1 MTTSAPVGVERPAPG
16 PSTGGGRGRSG
27 RSALGDPWYTP
38 WLFVLP
44 HLVVFGLFIA
54 VPFFLGIWISLHDS
68 TAVRQGPF
76 VGLRNFER
84 LLDPESI
91 HFGRF
96 WQTVWNTVLFVLLS
110 TPLLVGAGLGLA
122 LALNQKL
129 KGRNIF
135 RAVYIAPWTLS
146 VAVVGLTWWWMFNGN
161 SGVITV
167 ALQDLTGSSPG
178 WLTSNPWAWIS
189 ILVATLWWTIGFNT
203 IILLA
208 GLQAIAPELYE
219 AASIDGA
226 TRWDKF
232 RHITVPQLR
241 AVLLLVIT
249 LQIIASFQ
257 LVGQPQLMTGG
268 GPPPADTTPVLLHI
282 FNTAFAGRRE
292 LSLAAAMALIVAV
305 LMVVV
310 SVINFRL
317 FRTERA

>member
-1 MTTSAPVGVERPAPG
+1 MATATPVRPA
-16 PSTGGGRGRSG
+16 RSVRRPD
-27 RSALGDPWYTP
+27 RSRALGDPWYTP

-44 HLVVFGLFIA
+44 HLVVFLLFIG

-68 TAVRQGPF
+68 TALREGPF
-76 VGLRNFER
+76 VGTRNFER
-84 LLDPESI
+84 LLDPNSI
-91 HFGRF
+91 FFGRF
-96 WQTVWNTVLFVLLS
+96 WQTVWNTVLFVIMS
-110 TPLLVGAGLGLA
+110 TPALVLAGLGLA
-122 LALNQKL
+122 LALNQRL
-129 KGRNIF
+129 KGRNLF
-135 RAVYIAPWTLS
+135 RGIYVAPWTLS

-161 SGVITV
+161 SGVITRL
-167 ALQDLTGSSPG
+167 LQDTTGSSPG

-226 TRWDKF
+226 GRGAKF
-232 RHITVPQLR
+232 RNITLPGLR
-241 AVLLLVIT
+241 PVLLLVIT

-282 FNTAFAGRRE
+282 FNTAFQGRRE
-292 LSLAAAMALIVAV
+292 LSLAAAMALIVA
-305 LMVVV
+305 LIMVVV
-310 SVINFRL
+310 SVINFRF
-317 FRTERA
+317 FRSERA

>member
-1 MTTSAPVGVERPAPG
+1 MTSTAPTG
-16 PSTGGGRGRSG
+16 PSSGPATSGGPDRS
-27 RSALGDPWYTP
+27 RSLGDPWYTP

-44 HLVVFGLFIA
+44 HLVLFTLFIA
-54 VPFFLGIWISLHDS
+54 VPFALGIWISVHDS
-68 TAVRQGPF
+68 TALREGPF
-76 VGLRNFER
+76 VGTRNFER
-84 LLDPESI
+84 LLDPDSI
-91 HFGRF
+91 FFGRF
-96 WQTVWNTVLFVLLS
+96 WQTVWNTVLFVLIS
-110 TPLLVGAGLGLA
+110 TPVLVLTGLALA
-122 LALNQKL
+122 LALNQRL
-129 KGRNIF
+129 AGRNLF
-135 RAVYIAPWTLS
+135 RGIYVAPWTLS

-161 SGVITV
+161 SGVVTRFLQETV
-167 ALQDLTGSSPG
+167 GSSPG
-178 WLTSNPWAWIS
+178 WLTSTPWAWIA

-226 TRWDKF
+226 GRWQKF
-232 RHITVPQLR
+232 RSITVPSLR
-241 AVLLLVIT
+241 PVLLLVVT

-305 LMVVV
+305 IMVAV
-310 SVINFRL
+310 SVINFRV
-317 FRTERA
+317 FRSDRA

>member
-1 MTTSAPVGVERPAPG
+1 MTSIAPTG
-16 PSTGGGRGRSG
+16 PSSGPTSSAGRDRS
-27 RSALGDPWYTP
+27 RSLGDPWYTP

-44 HLVVFGLFIA
+44 HLVLFTLFIA
-54 VPFFLGIWISLHDS
+54 VPFALGIWISVHDS
-68 TAVRQGPF
+68 TALREGPF
-76 VGLRNFER
+76 VGTRNFER
-84 LLDPESI
+84 LLDPDSI
-91 HFGRF
+91 FFGRF
-96 WQTVWNTVLFVLLS
+96 WQTVWNTVLFVLIS
-110 TPLLVGAGLGLA
+110 TPVLVLTGLALA
-122 LALNQKL
+122 LALNQRL
-129 KGRNIF
+129 AGRNLF
-135 RAVYIAPWTLS
+135 RGIYVAPWTLS

-161 SGVITV
+161 SGVVTRFLQETV
-167 ALQDLTGSSPG
+167 GSSPG
-178 WLTSNPWAWIS
+178 WLTSTPWAWIA

-226 TRWDKF
+226 GRWQKF
-232 RHITVPQLR
+232 RSITVPFLR
-241 AVLLLVIT
+241 PVLLLVVT

-305 LMVVV
+305 IMVVV
-310 SVINFRL
+310 SIINFRV
-317 FRTERA
+317 FRSDRA

>member
-1 MTTSAPVGVERPAPG
+1 MTTLTSR
-16 PSTGGGRGRSG
+16 RGRD
-27 RSALGDPWYTP
+27 RSRALGDPWYTP

-44 HLVVFGLFIA
+44 HFVVFAVFIGL
-54 VPFFLGIWISLHDS
+54 PFFLGIWISLHDS
-68 TAVRQGPF
+68 TALRQGPF

-84 LLDPESI
+84 LLDPSSI
-91 HFGRF
+91 FFGRF
-96 WQTVWNTVLFVLLS
+96 WQTVWNTILFVLMS
-110 TPLLVGAGLGLA
+110 VPLLVLAGLGLA
-122 LALNQKL
+122 LALNQRL
-129 KGRNIF
+129 KGRNLF
-135 RAVYIAPWTLS
+135 RGIYVAPWTLS
-146 VAVVGLTWWWMFNGN
+146 VAVVGLTWWWLFNGN
-161 SGVITV
+161 SGVITKL
-167 ALQDLTGSSPG
+167 LQDTVGSSPG
-178 WLTSNPWAWIS
+178 WLTSTPWAWIA
-189 ILVATLWWTIGFNT
+189 ILIATLWWTIGFNT

-208 GLQAIAPELYE
+208 GLQAIPPELHE

-226 TRWDKF
+226 GRWQRF
-232 RHITVPQLR
+232 RHITVPSLR
-241 AVLLLVIT
+241 PVLLLVVT

-317 FRTERA
+317 FRSERA